1 MKVRIALPFVVLAA
15 WIGIQSRATAG
26 QINPGSPMVPD
37 AYGSISLTNGL
48 ALTGSSST
56 SQDLNFPPSPPNFTY
71 SGSEFHSIGT
81 SSATGT
87 INVQPSPS
95 ISASASSTGS
105 GVGSVSVN
113 LLYMFE
119 LYDSFD
125 PTNKSP
131 VPTIFTASGGVSL
144 PQVDNYPQAIVAL
157 GIYNPLNPIAEGNF
171 QDGLFYDY
179 ACAGTGGC
187 GQFAQGLQPQLYFSD
202 SKDLTLTA
210 NTVYEIYMNVSIA
223 SSGNWM
229 STGFVD
235 PTVEIDPTF
244 ADVSQYELLFSPDV
258 GNAPLPS
265 TWIMMLSGLLGLG
278 LFGYRGAKK
287 SSSAVLVT

>member
-1 MKVRIALPFVVLAA
+1 MIGSTESGLPVAVVLRVWSAIPVGYILQAA
-15 WIGIQSRATAG
+15 KQRKSGHLGLQRIDAG
-26 QINPGSPMVPD
+26 GAEVAD
-37 AYGSISLTNGL
+37 
-48 ALTGSSST
+48 
-56 SQDLNFPPSPPNFTY
+56 
-71 SGSEFHSIGT
+71 
-81 SSATGT
+81 
-87 INVQPSPS
+87 
-95 ISASASSTGS
+95 
-105 GVGSVSVN
+105 
-113 LLYMFE
+113 
-119 LYDSFD
+119 
-125 PTNKSP
+125 
-131 VPTIFTASGGVSL
+131 
-144 PQVDNYPQAIVAL
+144 QAIVAL

-210 NTVYEIYMNVSIA
+210 NTVYEIYMNVSIS

-278 LFGYRGAKK
+278 LFAYRGAKK